1 MFRYLETVQKKII
14 HLMNDLD
21 LVFSQASAMEL
32 QWYKISENIDER
44 SIKVMKTVFK
54 TEERSEE

>member
-21 LVFSQASAMEL
+21 LVFPQASAMEL